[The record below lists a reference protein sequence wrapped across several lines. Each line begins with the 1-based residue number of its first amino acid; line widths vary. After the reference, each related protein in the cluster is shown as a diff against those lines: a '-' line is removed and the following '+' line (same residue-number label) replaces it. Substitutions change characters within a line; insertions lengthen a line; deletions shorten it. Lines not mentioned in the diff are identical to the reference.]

1 MLTVFPRG
9 ASFYALLSSAPAVY
23 GEGKSKKEAIN
34 ALSENI
40 YKFCNWLSVPYPAP
54 EEWKECNLKILPA
67 QGRILAPWEKEP
79 DKRTVRLYRSVA
91 LQAAFSFKCLAD
103 SLPDEEAKAIAE
115 ETVFRLNAL
124 LRPYGKEGLIG
135 GVAELTDL
143 PADGELAGTLREIS
157 LLLFSSAERI
167 SALCMENHI
176 PFSDAFRF
184 RYSLAETDRA

>member
-1 MLTVFPRG
+1 MLTVFSRG
-9 ASFYALLSSAPAVY
+9 PLFCALLSSAPAVC
-23 GEGKSKKEAIN
+23 GEGKNKKEAIN
-34 ALSENI
+34 ALSENL
-40 YKFCNWLSVPYPAP
+40 YKYCNWLSVPYPTP
-54 EEWKECNLKILPA
+54 DEWTECNLKILPA
-67 QGRILAPWEKEP
+67 QGRLLAPWEKEP
-79 DKRTVRLYRSVA
+79 DKKTVRLCRSVA

-103 SLPDEEAKAIAE
+103 SLADEEAKALAE

-157 LLLFSSAERI
+157 LLLFSSAEKI
-167 SALCMENHI
+167 SALCMESDI